1 MLAHEVLLNG
11 IQTKS
16 APTNRLH
23 IWGNIMRKYI
33 CGFLGIATLTFG
45 CGLSLPQLIP
55 YKTLPAVN
63 NEDSNVEIAMHRCVD
78 RLNSERANARFSRN
92 SSDAIA
98 IIGGVLSAGS
108 GVTSAILSATLPAD
122 TIGDDHRGQ
131 KVAAASTAGFA
142 AVSALVGL
150 IGKLLENSAT
160 PILRRS
166 QAEAHFNLGMKYV
179 QQKKSI
185 AYAMS
190 RFDDCALFT
199 VPPDQKDP
207 EEGLPPSI
215 IRNRPVGGQPTIST
229 EVQPPLTTDPIVL
242 TNPLTGLFDAS
253 PPTKAALPP
262 PKGK

>member
-1 MLAHEVLLNG
+1 
-11 IQTKS
+11 
-16 APTNRLH
+16 
-23 IWGNIMRKYI
+23 MRKYI
-33 CGFLGIATLTFG
+33 CGFLGIATFTFG

-55 YKTLPAVN
+55 SETLPDISG
-63 NEDSNVEIAMHRCVD
+63 EDFNVRIAMHRCVD
-78 RLNSERANARFSRN
+78 RLNSERTNARFSRN

-131 KVAAASTAGFA
+131 KVAAATTAGFA

-166 QAEAHFNLGMKYV
+166 QAEAHFNLGLKYV

-199 VPPDQKDP
+199 VPPDQKDL
-207 EEGLPPSI
+207 EEGNPDRVIRLPPDAEK
-215 IRNRPVGGQPTIST
+215 PAEST
-229 EVQPPLTTDPIVL
+229 DVPPAPNT
-242 TNPLTGLFDAS
+242 
-253 PPTKAALPP
+253 PPFVRTHKLER
-262 PKGK
+262 K

>member
-1 MLAHEVLLNG
+1 
-11 IQTKS
+11 
-16 APTNRLH
+16 
-23 IWGNIMRKYI
+23 MRKYI

-55 YKTLPAVN
+55 YKTLPSIN

-108 GVTSAILSATLPAD
+108 GVTSAILSATIPAD

-166 QAEAHFNLGMKYV
+166 QAEAHFNLGIKYV
-179 QQKKSI
+179 QQKHSI

-199 VPPDQKDP
+199 VPPDQKDINEDQNNSTERAGSDIQKSKYLYP
-207 EEGLPPSI
+207 HRLAKEPSE
-215 IRNRPVGGQPTIST
+215 IRNSIELAPQNAI
-229 EVQPPLTTDPIVL
+229 PLR
-242 TNPLTGLFDAS
+242 
-253 PPTKAALPP
+253 
-262 PKGK
+262 